1 MSKLWE
7 LEPVTIMQLTAE
19 LKEETGWDKSTVI
32 TLLKRMEAK
41 KAVSYVKE
49 ERAKKY
55 YFTLK
60 REDAELAETKSFLKR
75 IYHESIGL
83 MVNSLIS
90 QKAISE
96 ENLHG
101 ESFHWYKWMMIIWI
115 VGMFSLFF
123 WFLTVNCIFYLRL
136 RRYRVKATIK
146 CIFCLYSI
154 RNF

>member
-1 MSKLWE
+1 MNKKINLSEAEWKVISKLWE
-7 LEPVTIMQLTAE
+7 LEPVTIMQLTAA

-55 YFTLK
+55 YSILK

-75 IYHESIGL
+75 IYHGSIGL

-96 ENLHG
+96 DDLQELQ
-101 ESFHWYKWMMIIWI
+101 
-115 VGMFSLFF
+115 
-123 WFLTVNCIFYLRL
+123 
-136 RRYRVKATIK
+136 
-146 CIFCLYSI
+146 SI
-154 RNF
+154 LNQAERDDVD

>member
-1 MSKLWE
+1 MNKKINLSEAEWKVISKLWE
-7 LEPVTIMQLTAE
+7 LEPVTIMQLTAAF
-19 LKEETGWDKSTVI
+19 KEETGWDKSTVI

-55 YFTLK
+55 YSTLK

-75 IYHESIGL
+75 IYHGSIGL

-96 ENLHG
+96 DDLQELQ
-101 ESFHWYKWMMIIWI
+101 
-115 VGMFSLFF
+115 
-123 WFLTVNCIFYLRL
+123 
-136 RRYRVKATIK
+136 
-146 CIFCLYSI
+146 SI
-154 RNF
+154 LNQAERDDVD